1 MKKIFTSLIVLIFLS
16 QAAFAQI
23 YAGVGARA
31 AAMGGAG
38 VAVVDD
44 ITSAYYNPAGLMRSN
59 GHFEGLVGY
68 GGAQQGL
75 TDLINSIST
84 AGDPVTYMQDNFD
97 NEIDVS
103 GAGSGIAGFAV
114 NKIGVSLIPNLFLSA
129 NKPKSSAVGSLVAAG
144 GGTLVITAGTTLPT
158 SGLPFTSIDIGAN
171 VKYVASG
178 TGSYAGYVFPGP
190 TVISTTEVSYGTGFG
205 FDVGARADVTLPI
218 TTLTIGVAWKDLLET
233 INYTNKIK
241 TQSWTGGTPSTLF
254 ELPETTSSATIPS
267 TFVVGAAGT
276 VPGIDTLITGD
287 MEMVG
292 GSGGTT
298 NFRFG
303 VEQPLALKFLVLRA
317 GYASGE
323 DLAMTTL
330 GAGFHFG
337 MNIDLAY
344 AIDNNDSKNNSIF
357 IDGSFA
363 L

>member
-1 MKKIFTSLIVLIFLS
+1 MNKILISLIVLVFFS
-16 QAAFAQI
+16 QAASAQI
-23 YAGVGARA
+23 FARVGARA

-38 VAVVDD
+38 VAVADD
-44 ITSAYYNPAGLMRSN
+44 ITAAYYNPAGLMRSN
-59 GHFEGLVGY
+59 GHFEWLVGY

-75 TDLINSIST
+75 TELINSISIT
-84 AGDPVTYMQDNFD
+84 SDPLTYMQDNYD
-97 NEIDVS
+97 NKIDVS
-103 GAGSGIAGFAV
+103 GAGSGIIGFAV
-114 NKIGVSLIPNLFLSA
+114 NKIGVSLIPDLFLSA
-129 NKPKSSAVGSLVAAG
+129 NKPKNSADGSLVAAG
-144 GGTLVITAGTTLPT
+144 RGTLVITAGTTIPT

-190 TVISTTEVSYGTGFG
+190 TTISTTEVSYGTGFG
-205 FDVGARADVTLPI
+205 FDIGARADVTLPI
-218 TTLTIGVAWKDLLET
+218 MTLTIGVAWKDLLET
-233 INYTNKIK
+233 INYTNKMK
-241 TQSWTGGTPSTLF
+241 GQLWSGDTYTPF
-254 ELPETTSSATIPS
+254 ELPETTSSASIPS

-292 GSGGTT
+292 GPDSTT

-303 VEQPLALKFLVLRA
+303 VEQPVAIQFLVLRA

-323 DLAMTTL
+323 NLAMTTL

-344 AIDNNDSKNNSIF
+344 AIDGNDSTNNSLYF
-357 IDGSFA
+357 EGSFA